1 MKRDPRIPTL
11 SADEL
16 RSRFVAFFEARGHAA
31 VPSASLVPAGDATLL
46 FTNSG
51 MVQFKELFS
60 GAETRSYRRAV
71 DYQRCLRVAGKHNDF
86 EEVGRTPRHHTL
98 FEMLG
103 SWSFGDYF
111 KREAIN
117 WAWEFLTKEVGIPA
131 ERLAATVYTD
141 DNEAAEIWLN
151 EIGLPAER
159 LARWGNVD
167 RGDDANFWRMA
178 ETGPCGPCSEIHF
191 DRGAELS
198 CGEGCAP
205 DHSEQCPRWLEV
217 WNLVFMQY
225 EQHPDGRRTEL
236 PFKSVD
242 TGMGLERLAS
252 VSQQVLSNYDT
263 DLFLPIH
270 AAIRT
275 ITGEGEKAFEEKRFS
290 YQVIA
295 DHARAVTFLLADGV
309 RPGNEGRGYVLR
321 RIIRRAVR
329 HGRLLGVR
337 RPFLADAAS
346 AVIGTMSGAYPYL
359 VDARDAILDALAKEE
374 AQFAKTLDG
383 GSALL
388 AEALAPLAGRGSG
401 IGQRADEL
409 PDDAPQLDGAV
420 AFKLH
425 DTYGFPIDLT
435 VELAA
440 EAGVAVDR
448 AGFDAELAEQRQ
460 RSRGGKKA
468 ELADHAVATARYEE
482 ILRRVGDTTFVGYER
497 LVERSKVL
505 AIIGADGELQRL
517 NASES
522 GLLVVAS
529 TPFYSERGGQVGDA
543 GEICAVGGKGG
554 VLATVSDTQRPVGA
568 MTLHSVEARAAISV
582 GDEVE
587 LCVDAKRRA
596 DTMRNHTVTHI
607 LHRAIRIVAGPDAKQ
622 RGSLVDPGYLRF
634 DYPLDRALTREERD
648 AVEAEVRRAIR
659 EDMPVVAA
667 EMSMAEAVKAGA
679 DAFFDEKYGEK
690 VRTIR
695 MEEYSHELCG
705 GTHCRA
711 TGQVGSFVITS
722 ERSIGSG
729 LRRIEALSGVAADAY
744 LREQAHIVEGGI
756 EALGVQSAA
765 QLPAKIAALQTELRE
780 AKRKAKQGGGG
791 IDLAALVASA
801 VQGSDGHAVILATIE
816 ADDMEELKEIA
827 KGLRKRLG
835 AGILAL
841 VRPGDAVE
849 IFVSIEGIDAG
860 PDAGKIAAAGAV
872 AIGGRGGGRPAMG
885 QGRGADGSEPPAAIA
900 AMAELLGVRGAAS
913 RG

>member
-1 MKRDPRIPTL
+1 MH
-11 SADEL
+11 SANEL
-16 RSRFVAFFEARGHAA
+16 RARFVAFFEARGHAA
-31 VPSASLVPAGDATLL
+31 VPSASLVPAGDSTLL

-60 GAETRSYRRAV
+60 GAETRSYKRAV

-111 KREAIN
+111 KRDAIL

-131 ERLAATVYTD
+131 DRLAATVYTD
-141 DNEAAEIWLN
+141 DAEAAAVWLD
-151 EIGLPAER
+151 EVKLPADR

-191 DRGAELS
+191 DRGAEHS
-198 CGEGCAP
+198 CGEGCIP
-205 DHSEQCPRWLEV
+205 DHSEHCPRWLEV

-225 EQHPDGRRTEL
+225 EQHSDGRRTEL

-263 DLFLPIH
+263 DLFVPIH
-270 AAIRT
+270 AAIRA
-275 ITGEGEKAFEEKRFS
+275 ITGEGERAFEEKRFS

-329 HGRLLGVR
+329 HGRLLSVR
-337 RPFLADAAS
+337 RPFLAEAAS
-346 AVIGTMSGAYPYL
+346 AVIATMAGAYPYL
-359 VDARDAILDALAKEE
+359 VEARETILEALAKEE

-388 AEALAPLAGRGSG
+388 SEALAPLAGRGSG

-409 PDDAPQLDGAV
+409 PDDAPRLDGAI

-448 AGFDAELAEQRQ
+448 AGFDAALAEQRQ

-468 ELADHAVATARYEE
+468 ELADHALATARYEE
-482 ILRRVGDTTFVGYER
+482 ILRRVGETEFVGYER
-497 LVERSKVL
+497 LIERAKVL
-505 AIIGADGELQRL
+505 AIVTDAGELSTL
-517 NASES
+517 AAGES
-522 GLLVVAS
+522 GTIVVDR
-529 TPFYSERGGQVGDA
+529 TPFYAERGGQVGDA
-543 GEICAVGGKGG
+543 GSLCAADGTGKL
-554 VLATVSDTQRPVGA
+554 LATVTDTQRPVGG
-568 MTLHSVEARAAISV
+568 MSLHSVEATAPIKV
-582 GDEVE
+582 GDAVE
-587 LCVDAKRRA
+587 LRVDALRRA
-596 DTMRNHTVTHI
+596 NTMRNHTVTHL
-607 LHRAIRIVAGPDAKQ
+607 LHRAIRIVAGSEAKQ
-622 RGSLVDPGYLRF
+622 RGSLVHPDYLRF
-634 DYPLDRALTREERD
+634 DYPLDRPLTREERD
-648 AVEAEVRRAIR
+648 AVEREVRRAIR

-679 DAFFDEKYGEK
+679 DAFFDEKYGEI

-695 MEEYSHELCG
+695 MEDYSHELCG

-711 TGQVGSFVITS
+711 TGQVGSFVITA
-722 ERSIGSG
+722 EKSIGSG

-744 LREQAHIVEGGI
+744 LCEQARIVEAGVD
-756 EALGVQSAA
+756 AAGVQSAA
-765 QLPAKIAALQTELRE
+765 QLPAKIVALQGELRD

-791 IDLAALVASA
+791 IDLAKLAATATTSAEGHVTLLAL
-801 VQGSDGHAVILATIE
+801 LE
-816 ADDMEELKEIA
+816 ADDVEELKEMA

-841 VRPGDAVE
+841 VAPGAAPE
-849 IFVSIEGIDAG
+849 IFVSVEGVTG
-860 PDAGKIAAAGAV
+860 PDAGKIAAAGA
-872 AIGGRGGGRPAMG
+872 AASGGRGGGRPTMG
-885 QGRGADGSEPPAAIA
+885 QGRGAEGSDPAAAVA
-900 AMAELLGVRGAAS
+900 AMAAFLGVRDEAS
-913 RG
+913 RGER